1 MAELSPSWFVML
13 RPGRWLG
20 IPGTWDR
27 DTWIDAYEDFGS
39 EDPSESSKLAEVAYF
54 SIIRAVLRALFW

>member
-1 MAELSPSWFVML
+1 ML

-27 DTWIDAYEDFGS
+27 DTWIDASEDFGS